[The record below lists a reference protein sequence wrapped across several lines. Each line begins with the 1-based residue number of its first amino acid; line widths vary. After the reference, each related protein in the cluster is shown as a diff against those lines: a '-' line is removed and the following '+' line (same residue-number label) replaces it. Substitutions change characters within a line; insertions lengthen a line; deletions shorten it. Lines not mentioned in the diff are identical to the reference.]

1 MNQDVALIAEQH
13 VADQE
18 AATMAS
24 LARCSLLPA
33 ILAVMMQRFHS
44 NLGWV
49 NQSTVASV
57 SQLREA
63 LFNYR

>member
-1 MNQDVALIAEQH
+1 MNQDAALIAEQH

-24 LARCSLLPA
+24 LARCSLEPA
-33 ILAVMMQRFHS
+33 ILAVTMQRFHF
-44 NLGWV
+44 NLGWG
-49 NQSTVASV
+49 NQFTAASV